1 MENYMGLYITFFG
14 HKDTLENAELNKKL
28 TEVFKSFFNFAF
40 ENNEKLIFLC
50 GGYGNFDKL
59 AADKID
65 KLRKQYFNISCEKAY
80 VTPYI
85 GDRLNEHLIKLKYDT
100 IIYPPIENVPLRF
113 AIQYRNKW
121 MIKNANYVVIHVT
134 HSWGNTVQIDKFA
147 RNQHKTVI
155 YV

>member
-100 IIYPPIENVPLRF
+100 IIFLNL
-113 AIQYRNKW
+113 QYKLLLFFNHNKNSLQLTL
-121 MIKNANYVVIHVT
+121 ILYYK
-134 HSWGNTVQIDKFA
+134 SL
-147 RNQHKTVI
+147 I
-155 YV
+155 YRY